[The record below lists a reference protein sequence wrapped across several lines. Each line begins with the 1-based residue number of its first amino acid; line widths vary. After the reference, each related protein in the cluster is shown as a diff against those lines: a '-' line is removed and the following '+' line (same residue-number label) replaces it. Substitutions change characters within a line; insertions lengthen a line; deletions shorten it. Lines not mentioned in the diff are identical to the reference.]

1 MKAKPTK
8 AIPRAPALV
17 KPRTRAPAPVIL
29 RLRQDLKPNE
39 HHPLSGIDPERRN
52 AERVQLIASV
62 LARLANGQ
70 SAEADKVGT
79 MTEADDIESSSGEQ
93 PTETR

>member
-1 MKAKPTK
+1 MKAKPNK
-8 AIPRAPALV
+8 AAPKTRAPV
-17 KPRTRAPAPVIL
+17 KPRTRTPIPVIL
-29 RLRQDLKPNE
+29 RLRQDLKTNE
-39 HHPLSGIDPERRN
+39 NHPLSGINPERRN

-70 SAEADKVGT
+70 SAEAVKVGT
-79 MTEADDIESSSGEQ
+79 MTEADDIESSNGEQ